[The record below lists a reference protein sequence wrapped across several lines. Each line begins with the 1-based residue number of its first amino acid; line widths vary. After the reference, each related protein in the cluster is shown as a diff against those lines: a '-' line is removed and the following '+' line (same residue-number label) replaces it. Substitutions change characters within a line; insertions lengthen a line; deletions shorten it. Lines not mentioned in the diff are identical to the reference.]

1 MFRCLDMPLPMH
13 ISLYNNITAYYTKS
27 IALLKF
33 MEEVREREIRAP
45 PPQVAVLAQMM

>member
-13 ISLYNNITAYYTKS
+13 VSLYNNITAYYTKS
-27 IALLKF
+27 LALVKF
-33 MEEVREREIRAP
+33 MEEGREREIRAT